1 MVIILH
7 NTSDCPA
14 RVFKIPMN
22 RQCRVFT
29 ERPPTLIEVHMQAAI
44 YIIHKPTDTDGD
56 NSTAM
61 VTRELDRRGEPWLP
75 LDLSAIDPF
84 NSGIQDAVVWVCGM
98 QQDNHQ
104 FEVLQAMETRNRV
117 TNTPEAI
124 ATCASKVLTTA
135 LLEKREIRTPKTFF
149 SASRAQAAA
158 FIESQEKVV
167 YKPVY
172 GFDGNGVRLITGEEQ
187 LADGPYYLQEYV
199 PNDRDFR
206 IFVIGGEAVGAI
218 ERRSAHLTHNIHQ
231 GGTAR
236 AVPVDQE
243 MAAIAVAAT
252 EAVSA
257 DYAGV
262 DLLLDGDGYTVLE
275 VNGTPNWHGMTA
287 PVPALIADHLLAAAR
302 LTRR

>member
-1 MVIILH
+1 MRA
-7 NTSDCPA
+7 D
-14 RVFKIPMN
+14 
-22 RQCRVFT
+22 
-29 ERPPTLIEVHMQAAI
+29 I
-44 YIIHKPTDTDGD
+44 YIIHKPTDTPGD

-61 VTRELDRRGEPWLP
+61 VTRELDRRGEHWHP
-75 LDLSAIDPF
+75 LNLSEVDPF
-84 NSGIQDAVVWVCGM
+84 RSGIEQAIIWVCGM
-98 QQDNHQ
+98 EQDNHQ
-104 FEVLQAMETRNRV
+104 FEVLQALATGNRV
-117 TNTPEAI
+117 INTPKAI

-135 LLEKREIRTPKTFF
+135 LLVREGIRTPETFF
-149 SASRAQAAA
+149 SASRAQAAK

-172 GFDGNGVRLITGEEQ
+172 GFDGNGVRLIKSVDQ
-187 LADGPYYLQEYV
+187 LEDGPFYLQQYV

-206 IFVIGGEAVGAI
+206 VFVIGDEAVGAI
-218 ERRSAHLTHNIHQ
+218 ERRSDHLTHNIHQ

-262 DLLLDGDGYTVLE
+262 DLLRDQDGYTVLE

-287 PVPALIADHLLAAAR
+287 PIPVLIADHLLAAAG

>member
-1 MVIILH
+1 M
-7 NTSDCPA
+7 
-14 RVFKIPMN
+14 R
-22 RQCRVFT
+22 
-29 ERPPTLIEVHMQAAI
+29 EEI
-44 YIIHKPTDTDGD
+44 YIIHKPTDIEGD

-61 VTRELDRRGEPWLP
+61 VTRELDKRGERWHP
-75 LDLSAIDPF
+75 LVLAEVDPF
-84 NSGIQDAVVWVCGM
+84 RCGIGKAVIWVCGM

-104 FEVLQAMETRNRV
+104 FEVLQALATENRV
-117 TNTPEAI
+117 VNTPGAI

-135 LLEKREIRTPKTFF
+135 LLIKEKIRTPETFF
-149 SASRAQAAA
+149 SASRTDAAA
-158 FIESQEKVV
+158 FIRSQEKVV

-172 GFDGNGVRLITGEEQ
+172 GFDGNGVRLIISVNQLEE
-187 LADGPYYLQEYV
+187 GPYYLQKYV

-206 IFVIGGEAVGAI
+206 VFVIGGKAVGAI

-236 AVPVDQE
+236 ALEVTPD
-243 MAAIAVAAT
+243 MASIAIAAT
-252 EAVSA
+252 EAVNA

-262 DLLLDGDGYTVLE
+262 DLLLDRDGYTVLE

-287 PVPALIADHLLAAAR
+287 PIPALIADHLVAAAR

>member
-1 MVIILH
+1 MIRLY
-7 NTSDCPA
+7 
-14 RVFKIPMN
+14 
-22 RQCRVFT
+22 RVFT
-29 ERPPTLIEVHMQAAI
+29 ERPPTLTEMQAAI
-44 YIIHKPTDTDGD
+44 YIVHKPTDTEGD

-61 VTRELDRRGEPWLP
+61 VTRELDLRGERWNP
-75 LDLSAIDPF
+75 LDLSSIDPF
-84 NSGIQDAVVWVCGM
+84 SSQIEDALIWVCGM

-104 FEVLQAMETRNRV
+104 FEVLQALETRNRV
-117 TNTPEAI
+117 VNTPEAI

-135 LLEKREIRTPKTFF
+135 LLMKGKIRTPETFF
-149 SASRAQAAA
+149 SASRARAAR
-158 FIESQEKVV
+158 FIRSQEKVV

-206 IFVIGGEAVGAI
+206 VFVIGEEAVGAI
-218 ERRSAHLTHNIHQ
+218 ERQSAHLTHNIHQ

-236 AVPVDQE
+236 AVPVNLE
-243 MAAIAVAAT
+243 MASIAVAAT

-262 DLLLDGDGYTVLE
+262 DLLLDQDGYTVLE
-275 VNGTPNWHGMTA
+275 VNGTPNWHAMTA
-287 PVPALIADHLLAAAR
+287 PVPALIADHVIAAAR
-302 LTRR
+302 LIHR